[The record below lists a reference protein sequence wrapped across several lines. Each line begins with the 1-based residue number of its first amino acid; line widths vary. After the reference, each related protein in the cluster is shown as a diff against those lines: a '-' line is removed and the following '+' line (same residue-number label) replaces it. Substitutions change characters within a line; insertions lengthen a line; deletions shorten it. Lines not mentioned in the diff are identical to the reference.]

1 MAPEKKAAPLSA
13 KLMGEL
19 SNLADD
25 AARTRYIASHPRL
38 VRDAV
43 VSQINE
49 LVRGKLRENAREALF
64 LAEASVLLARRLRNQ
79 EALGR
84 SLRSKANAL
93 YMLGDNQAALDIHQ
107 EALQI
112 FRKIGNAEEE
122 ARTLIPSIQ
131 PFILLGKYD
140 QAFAAA
146 EDAKKIFRALGD
158 DKRWGHVEIN
168 VGNIYH
174 RQDRFEEGLACY
186 ERAYEMLLPFR
197 DAEGLAVALYNM
209 AVCLITL
216 NDFPRALATYQR
228 AREMC
233 VQHGMTLLVT
243 QSDYN
248 IAYLYYLRGEYSR
261 AIEMLLAT
269 RAECEKNGDAHVLA
283 LCYLDLAEIYLELN
297 LSTEARDSAHE
308 GYLRFQK
315 LGMGY
320 EEAKCQA
327 YEAMALSQLGKALR
341 SLELFTQ
348 ARAKFVSEKN
358 LVWPWLMDLYQAV
371 VLYNEGRLFEARRQC
386 AGAATFFDTSFLPS
400 KAILCH
406 LLLARLSLRTGEL
419 AAAKADCLRALER
432 LGNLEA
438 PVLRYQA
445 QFLMGQVQQASGD
458 PSGAY
463 DSCQKARG
471 ALETLRSSLRGDELK
486 IAFMK
491 NRLEVY
497 ESLVEICLLAGD
509 QQNAAEESFS
519 YIEMAKSRSL
529 AELLMRSGPAV
540 AIANPGQSELVRRIR
555 EMREELN
562 WYYRRIELEQL
573 RAEEPSP
580 ARIEKLQQEA
590 LAHENELLHVL
601 REVPQSGDIVQP
613 DAPAMSSLAA
623 IRAALPP
630 DAALVE
636 YFTLKDQFIAAIVTR
651 ENLEIVPLTPS
662 SRVVNL
668 LRLFHFQISKFKLG
682 ADYTQT
688 FEQSMLESVQAHL
701 RQLYDEV
708 LGPLRDRL
716 RAQKH
721 LVIVPHG
728 VLHYLPFHALFDGA
742 AYLVDSFTISY
753 APSASVFAHC
763 QEKPALV
770 AGGALVL
777 GVPDAQAPFI
787 REEVESVAGILPDA
801 ELIVGSGAT
810 AQVLRERGLHSRL
823 IHIATHGRFRQDNP
837 MFSAIRLG
845 DAYLNLYDLYQLKLN
860 AELVTLSGC
869 ATGMNVVT
877 AGDEL
882 LGLIRG
888 LLYAG
893 AHSLLLTL
901 WDVHDQTTADFMAC
915 FYRRLQEGSSKASA
929 LQGAMKE
936 LRERHPHPYHW
947 APFTLTGKISIA

>member
-1 MAPEKKAAPLSA
+1 MKPENKTPPLTE
-13 KLMGEL
+13 KLLRG
-19 SNLADD
+19 LASL
-25 AARTRYIASHPRL
+25 ATESSRNKFIASHPQL
-38 VRDAV
+38 LKDSV
-43 VSQINE
+43 VQQLNE
-49 LVRGKLRENAREALF
+49 KVRGKLRENAREALS
-64 LAEASVLLARRLRNQ
+64 LAEASVLIARRLKNK

-93 YMLGDNQAALDIHQ
+93 YMLGENQQALDFHA
-107 EALQI
+107 EALCI
-112 FRKIGNAEEE
+112 FREIGNHEEE

-146 EDAKKIFRALGD
+146 EDAKKIFRTLGD
-158 DKRWGHVEIN
+158 DKRWAHVEIN

-197 DAEGLAVALYNM
+197 DSEGLAVALYNM

-233 VQHGMTLLVT
+233 VSHGMTLLVT

-261 AIEMLLAT
+261 AIEMLRAT
-269 RAECEKNGDAHVLA
+269 RVECEKNGDAHVLA
-283 LCYLDLAEIYLELN
+283 LCYLDLSEIYLELN
-297 LSTEARDSAHE
+297 LSSEAKETAHE
-308 GYLRFQK
+308 GYLRFQN

-327 YEAMALSQLGKALR
+327 YEAMASSQLGKALG
-341 SLELFTQ
+341 SLKLFAQ
-348 ARAKFVSEKN
+348 ARAKFVGEKN

-371 VLYNEGRLFEARRQC
+371 VLYNEGRLFEARRLC
-386 AGAATFFDTSFLPS
+386 SGAAQFFDGSFLPS
-400 KAILCH
+400 KAVLCH

-419 AAAKADCLRALER
+419 DAAQAESARAIER
-432 LGNLEA
+432 LARLEA
-438 PVLRYQA
+438 PVLHYQA
-445 QFLMGQVQQASGD
+445 HFLMGQIQQASGNFAA
-458 PSGAY
+458 AY
-463 DSCQKARG
+463 DSCQKARES
-471 ALETLRSSLRGDELK
+471 LETLRSSLHGEELK

-497 ESLVEICLLAGD
+497 ESLVELCLMRSERPDGSA
-509 QQNAAEESFS
+509 ESFG

-529 AELLMRSGPAV
+529 AELLMRSGPAIRP
-540 AIANPGQSELVRRIR
+540 ADAGQSDLVRRIR

-562 WYYRRIELEQL
+562 WYYRRIEIEQL

-580 ARIEKLQQEA
+580 ERIEKLQKEA

-601 REVPQSGDIVQP
+601 RDLPQSESAAHGP
-613 DAPAMSSLAA
+613 A
-623 IRAALPP
+623 IRSLDAIRSSLPP

-636 YFTLKDQFIAAIVTR
+636 YFSLKDQFIAAVVTR
-651 ENLEIVPLTPS
+651 DELKIVPLTPV
-662 SRVVNL
+662 SRVINL
-668 LRLFHFQISKFKLG
+668 LRMLHFQISKFKLG
-682 ADYTQT
+682 ADYART
-688 FEQSMLESVQAHL
+688 FEKSMLGVVQAHL
-701 RQLYDEV
+701 RQLYEEV
-708 LGPLRDRL
+708 FAPI
-716 RAQKH
+716 RAH
-721 LVIVPHG
+721 LSARHLIIVPHG
-728 VLHYLPFHALFDGA
+728 VLHYLPFHALLDDTG
-742 AYLVDSFTISY
+742 YLIDSFTISY
-753 APSASVFAHC
+753 APSASIFTHC
-763 QEKPALV
+763 QEKP
-770 AGGALVL
+770 GHTSGRSLVL
-777 GVPDAQAPFI
+777 GIPDARAPLI
-787 REEVESVAGILPDA
+787 LEEVRAVAEIVPDA
-801 ELIVGSGAT
+801 ELFVGAQ
-810 AQVLRERGLHSRL
+810 ANEQVLREKGLQSRL
-823 IHIATHGRFRQDNP
+823 VHIATHGKFRQDNP
-837 MFSAIRLG
+837 MFSGIRLG

-877 AGDEL
+877 PGDEL

-901 WDVHDQTTADFMAC
+901 WDVHDQSTSDFMVR
-915 FYRRLQEGSSKASA
+915 FYRRFQDGQGKAAA
-929 LQGAMKE
+929 LRGAMIE
-936 LRERHPHPYHW
+936 LRETYPHPYHW
-947 APFTLTGKISIA
+947 APFALIGKVSPV

>member
-1 MAPEKKAAPLSA
+1 MTPQKKAAPLSD
-13 KLMGEL
+13 KVLIEL
-19 SNLADD
+19 ARLSADVS
-25 AARTRYIASHPRL
+25 RRRYIASHQQL
-38 VRDAV
+38 LHDSV
-43 VSQINE
+43 VSQLND
-49 LVRGKLRENAREALF
+49 LVRSKLRENAREALF
-64 LAEASVLLARRLRNQ
+64 LAEASVAIARRLRNQ
-79 EALGR
+79 EGLGR

-93 YMLGDNQAALDIHQ
+93 YMLGDNQEALNFHQ
-107 EALQI
+107 EAIGI

-146 EDAKKIFRALGD
+146 ESAKKIFRTLGD
-158 DKRWGHVEIN
+158 DKRWAHVEIN

-197 DAEGLAVALYNM
+197 DSEGLAVALYNM

-269 RAECEKNGDAHVLA
+269 RTECENNGDAHVLA

-371 VLYNEGRLFEARRQC
+371 VLYNEGRLFEARRLC
-386 AGAATFFDTSFLPS
+386 SGAANFFDTSFLPS

-419 AAAKADCLRALER
+419 AAAKADCLRALDR
-432 LGNLEA
+432 LVNLEGPA
-438 PVLRYQA
+438 LHYQA
-445 QFLMGQVQQASGD
+445 QFLMGQIQQASGD
-458 PSGAY
+458 PAGAY
-463 DSCQKARG
+463 DSCQRARE

-497 ESLVEICLLAGD
+497 ESLVELCLLAKD
-509 QQNAAEESFS
+509 KPNSAEESFG
-519 YIEMAKSRSL
+519 YIELAKSRSL
-529 AELLMRSGPAV
+529 AELLMRSGPAMPV
-540 AIANPGQSELVRRIR
+540 SDSGHSELVRRIR

-601 REVPQSGDIVQP
+601 REVPQWGDIGQQG
-613 DAPAMSSLAA
+613 PAMRSLDT
-623 IRAALPP
+623 IRASLPP
-630 DAALVE
+630 DAAIVE
-636 YFTLKDQFIAAIVTR
+636 YFCLKDQFIASIVTR
-651 ENLEIVPLTPS
+651 DGLEIVPLTPV

-688 FEQSMLESVQAHL
+688 FEQSMLESVRAHL

-708 LGPLRDRL
+708 LAPLRGRL
-716 RAQKH
+716 HVQH

-742 AYLVDSFTISY
+742 AYIIDSFTISY

-763 QEKPALV
+763 QEKPAHTSS
-770 AGGALVL
+770 GTLVL

-787 REEVESVAGILPDA
+787 LEEVQSVARILPDA
-801 ELIVGSGAT
+801 ELIVGPEAS
-810 AQVLRERGLHSRL
+810 AQVLREQGSHSRL
-823 IHIATHGRFRQDNP
+823 IHIATHGKFRQDNP
-837 MFSAIRLG
+837 MFSGIRLG
-845 DAYLNLYDLYQLKLN
+845 DAYLNLYDLYQLKLK
-860 AELVTLSGC
+860 ADLVTLSGC

-893 AHSLLLTL
+893 AQSLLLSL

-915 FYRRLQEGSSKASA
+915 FYRRMRDGKGMASA
-929 LQGAMKE
+929 LQGAMTE
-936 LRERHPHPYHW
+936 LRERHPHPYFW
-947 APFTLTGKISIA
+947 APFTLIGKVSPV

>member
-1 MAPEKKAAPLSA
+1 MTPRKQVAPVSGKMLAELANLTADSSRKRYVAAHRQL
-13 KLMGEL
+13 L
-19 SNLADD
+19 
-25 AARTRYIASHPRL
+25 
-38 VRDAV
+38 RDAV
-43 VSQINE
+43 VSQLNDI
-49 LVRGKLRENAREALF
+49 VRGKLRENAREALV
-64 LAEASVLLARRLRNQ
+64 LAEASVAIARSLRNQ

-93 YMLGDNQAALDIHQ
+93 YMLGDNQEALDFHH
-107 EALQI
+107 EAVEI

-146 EDAKKIFRALGD
+146 GEAKKIFRILGD
-158 DKRWGHVEIN
+158 DKRWAHVEIN

-197 DAEGLAVALYNM
+197 DSEGLAVALYNM

-228 AREMC
+228 ARKMC
-233 VQHGMTLLVT
+233 VEHGMTLLVT

-341 SLELFTQ
+341 SLELFQQ

-386 AGAATFFDTSFLPS
+386 AGAANFFDTSFLPS

-419 AAAKADCLRALER
+419 PAAKADCTRALDR
-432 LGNLEA
+432 LANLEA
-438 PVLRYQA
+438 PALRYQA
-445 QFLMGQVQQASGD
+445 QFLMGQIQQASGD
-458 PSGAY
+458 ACGAY
-463 DSCQKARG
+463 DSCQKARE

-497 ESLVEICLLAGD
+497 ESLVELCLLAKD
-509 QQNAAEESFS
+509 KPNSAEESFT
-519 YIEMAKSRSL
+519 YIELAKSRSL
-529 AELLMRSGPAV
+529 AELLMRSGPALPV
-540 AIANPGQSELVRRIR
+540 ADQGHSELVRRIR
-555 EMREELN
+555 QMREELN

-573 RAEEPSP
+573 RAEEPSG
-580 ARIEKLQQEA
+580 ARIEKLQEEA

-601 REVPQSGDIVQP
+601 REVPQSGDIVQQG
-613 DAPAMSSLAA
+613 PARSSLET
-623 IRAALPP
+623 IRSSLPS
-630 DAALVE
+630 DAALME
-636 YFTLKDQFIAAIVTR
+636 YFILKDQFIAAIVTR
-651 ENLEIVPLTPS
+651 DGLEIVPLTPV

-688 FEQSMLESVQAHL
+688 FETSLLDSVQAHL
-701 RQLYDEV
+701 RHLYDEV
-708 LGPLRDRL
+708 LAPLRDRL
-716 RAQKH
+716 RVRQH
-721 LVIVPHG
+721 LIIVPHG

-742 AYLVDSFTISY
+742 SYIIDSFSVSY

-770 AGGALVL
+770 SGGALVL

-787 REEVESVAGILPDA
+787 REEVESVAGILPNA
-801 ELIVGSGAT
+801 ELLVGPA
-810 AQVLRERGLHSRL
+810 ANAHALREQGRHSRL

-837 MFSAIRLG
+837 MFSGIRLG
-845 DAYLNLYDLYQLKLN
+845 DAYLNLYDLYQLKMN

-893 AHSLLLTL
+893 AQSLLLSL

-915 FYRRLQEGSSKASA
+915 FYRGLRDGKPKASA
-929 LQGAMKE
+929 LQGAMVE
-936 LRERHPHPYHW
+936 LRDRHPHPYYW
-947 APFTLTGKISIA
+947 APFTLIGKVSAV